1 ITYYLDS
8 VVVQK
13 VNNSITETTYIYDD
27 SRLIASEENNVTQFY
42 LTDHQG
48 SVDAVVDSSGNLL
61 YDLEYLPFGLS
72 YQDNESRFTFT
83 GKELDL
89 SGLMYYESRYY
100 SPFLRRFTQ
109 PDSVIPAL
117 YDTQSLN
124 RYSYV
129 RNNPVVYIDPT
140 GHFWETLWDIFSVGW
155 DIKDIISDP
164 TSLLSWGAL
173 GLDLLAVIIPGIPAV
188 GQLAKLD
195 KFVDAAKGTGKVAD
209 VVKGLDKTN
218 DVAKGLDKIKDSSK
232 VYGDVFEQLTKNDE
246 IVKLP
251 VEKLQGHTAD
261 DAISLFREGAKTHVD
276 EPITAFQIGDKYLI
290 NDGVGRTS
298 RAIKN
303 GETVVNGKII
313 GTYANEQI
321 LSDAVFLGED
331 GAKGIMRDWKRS
343 ENIFEQVKRL
353 LK

>member
-27 SRLIASEENNVTQFY
+27 SRLIASEENNITQFY

-48 SVDAVVDSSGNLL
+48 SVDAVVDSTGNLL

-72 YQDNESRFTFT
+72 YQDNESRYTFT

-109 PDSVIPAL
+109 PDSVIPSL

-129 RNNPVVYIDPT
+129 RNNPVIYIDPT
-140 GHFWETLWDIFSVGW
+140 GHFWETLWDVFSVGW

-195 KFVDAAKGTGKVAD
+195 KFVDAAKGADKVAD

-218 DVAKGLDKIKDSSK
+218 DVAKGLDKVKDSSK
-232 VYGDVFEQLTKNDE
+232 VYGDVFKQSDE
-246 IVKLP
+246 ILNSKKIKPDFIGTSNGQLVPKKTPKGLEITSHAADRMANP
-251 VEKLQGHTAD
+251 PAGRVMMSPAEVDNVIFDVGKIKKIDNTRNTITFFDPSKLQKTEVVVSD
-261 DAISLFREGAKTHVD
+261 DLARVVTV
-276 EPITAFQIGDKYLI
+276 
-290 NDGVGRTS
+290 
-298 RAIKN
+298 IK
-303 GETVVNGKII
+303 
-313 GTYANEQI
+313 
-321 LSDAVFLGED
+321 
-331 GAKGIMRDWKRS
+331 
-343 ENIFEQVKRL
+343 VKP
-353 LK
+353 K